1 MIIFIFSF
9 ILIFINLRIIPY
21 YMAGRDI
28 AITLNGCFPYDS

>member
-21 YMAGRDI
+21 YIAGRDI
-28 AITLNGCFPYDS
+28 AVSLSGCFPYES